1 MQLASQKLGD
11 SDGCRIGH
19 IINHVVRLSFAIW
32 EISRTG
38 WAYFPTLQ
46 DVLAPATF
54 LNTKAA
60 NIMGCEDSV
69 LCAVIVRKGVKTSL
83 KISKQ
88 KILVVDDDRAIRWT
102 LSEALRSWSFAS
114 LEAGT
119 VADALAQFQAEL
131 PTAVLL
137 DIDLPDGSGL
147 DALRQIKTERPE
159 TVVIIITGNV
169 LIDNTIAALRG
180 GAYDFITKPIN
191 LEELRVTIRNGIE
204 AHHLRREVDQVRRER
219 AQQFAFEQIVGES
232 PAMQKMLSL
241 AAKVAES
248 EVSSVLLQGE
258 SGTGKDLVAK
268 AIHYGSRRSD
278 RPFVAIN
285 CAALPATL
293 IESELFGYEKGA
305 FTDAKSRKE
314 GLFEQAEGGTLL
326 LDEIGELELAL
337 QAKLL
342 RVLEEGAFRRVG
354 GLKDIP
360 LDVRVIAASNRD
372 LKTESEAGRF
382 RLDLYYRLSIIQI
395 DIPPLRERGDD
406 VLLLAEHYINTI
418 GSRLRLRNKIS
429 GLSSEVA
436 AVFRRYSWPGNVR
449 ELRNVVERAL
459 ILEDNSLITTEYLP
473 PGIIGELVP
482 AHNAAKNSRDGSVH
496 FLLPAAG
503 IKLDDVELAFV
514 RQAIERSDGNQTRA
528 AELLGISRDQ
538 LRYRLKKLEG
548 TDTATAD
555 SAA

>member
-1 MQLASQKLGD
+1 
-11 SDGCRIGH
+11 
-19 IINHVVRLSFAIW
+19 
-32 EISRTG
+32 
-38 WAYFPTLQ
+38 
-46 DVLAPATF
+46 
-54 LNTKAA
+54 
-60 NIMGCEDSV
+60 
-69 LCAVIVRKGVKTSL
+69 
-83 KISKQ
+83 
-88 KILVVDDDRAIRWT
+88 VDDDRAIRWT
-102 LSEALRSWSFAS
+102 LSEALRSWSFAPI
-114 LEAGT
+114 EAGS
-119 VADALAQFQAEL
+119 VAEALSQFNGEL
-131 PTAVLL
+131 PAAVLL

-147 DALRQIKTERPE
+147 DVLRQIKQDQPE
-159 TVVIIITGNV
+159 SVVIMITGNV
-169 LIDNTIAALRG
+169 EIENTISALRG
-180 GAYDFITKPIN
+180 GAYDFISKPIN

-204 AHHLRREVDQVRRER
+204 AHQLRREVDQVRKER

-232 PAMQKMLSL
+232 QPMKKMLSL

-268 AIHYGSRRSD
+268 AIHYGSHRAG

-305 FTDAKSRKE
+305 FTDAKARKE

-326 LDEIGELELAL
+326 LDEIGELELSL

-406 VLLLAEHYINTI
+406 VLQLANHYIETL
-418 GSRLRLRNKIS
+418 GSRLRLRNKIT
-429 GLSSEVA
+429 GLA
-436 AVFRRYSWPGNVR
+436 ADVGSMFRSYDWPGNVR
-449 ELRNVVERAL
+449 ELRNVIERAL
-459 ILEDNSLITTEYLP
+459 ILEDGDVITMEYLP
-473 PGIIGELVP
+473 TALTGGSIQQGGPAGSPGS
-482 AHNAAKNSRDGSVH
+482 NWAAQ
-496 FLLPAAG
+496 FLLPAQG
-503 IKLDDVELAFV
+503 ISLEGVELAFV
-514 RQAIERSDGNQTRA
+514 RQAIERSEGNQTRA

-538 LRYRLKKLEG
+538 LRYRLKKLSDADAGIVEIAG
-548 TDTATAD
+548 TTPDVLAHKKPIH
-555 SAA
+555 